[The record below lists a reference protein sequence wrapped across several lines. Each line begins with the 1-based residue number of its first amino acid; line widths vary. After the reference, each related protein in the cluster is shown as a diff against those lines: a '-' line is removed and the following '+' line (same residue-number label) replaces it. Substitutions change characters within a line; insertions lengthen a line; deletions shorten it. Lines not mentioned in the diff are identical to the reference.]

1 MELKDNELIITFMEV
16 DNYVNTF
23 TYIMEEDSED
33 ATIDI
38 YRAFVKWCCGLD
50 VHTKSIFKSRD
61 LWYELRTQILEQLD
75 EIYSVSSGEGTFH
88 AMKNGVTFDGTLGFT
103 NSLDVSPFT
112 HTVTLSGGLTI
123 EMYDQFLDDIV
134 VSERTF
140 RLLVVSPDAI
150 AHDSFW
156 L

>member
-1 MELKDNELIITFMEV
+1 MEIKDNELIITFMEV
-16 DNYVNTF
+16 DDYVNTF

-33 ATIDI
+33 AIIDI
-38 YRAFVKWCCGLD
+38 YRAFAKWCCGFD
-50 VHTKSIFKSRD
+50 VHTKSIFKSSD
-61 LWYELRTQILEQLD
+61 LWCELRNQMLEQLD
-75 EIYSVSSGEGTFH
+75 EIYQVSPYTGTFSVT
-88 AMKNGVTFDGTLGFT
+88 KNGVKFSGTLEFT
-103 NSLDVSPFT
+103 SMLDQYPFT

-140 RLLVVSPDAI
+140 RLLVVNPDVI